1 MTKPSH
7 GVSFTVV
14 GPEEKEEHKEA
25 LNAALKSSYHE
36 GNLSVDQLTYYKVHF
51 TEAMDL
57 VRKRTSLLVGGQCYV
72 PETEMATLLAQKFKS
87 LLTQV
92 WAIYFTLSTFLV
104 IRISLMI

>member
-1 MTKPSH
+1 M
-7 GVSFTVV
+7 
-14 GPEEKEEHKEA
+14 
-25 LNAALKSSYHE
+25 NAALKSSYHE

-57 VRKRTSLLVGGQCYV
+57 VRKRTSLLVGGHCYV

-92 WAIYFTLSTFLV
+92 CRLSIFRSPFFKSASPYLV
-104 IRISLMI
+104 TYIRD